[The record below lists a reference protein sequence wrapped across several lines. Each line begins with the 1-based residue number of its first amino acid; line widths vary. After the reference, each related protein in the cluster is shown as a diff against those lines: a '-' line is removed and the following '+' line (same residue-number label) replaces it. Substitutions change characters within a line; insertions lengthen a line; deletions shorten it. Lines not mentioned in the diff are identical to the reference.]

1 MLSVVVLNVVMLSV
15 VVPMPQPLGGVYTD
29 DNSVR
34 ILAFTDNENLKKV
47 KYSKSILHLYEE
59 HVLFVSNQIYY

>member
-15 VVPMPQPLGGVYTD
+15 VAAMPQPLGGVDTG

-47 KYSKSILHLYEE
+47 KYSK
-59 HVLFVSNQIYY
+59 